1 VNEDQSIVYVV
12 DDDKR
17 IRESL
22 TAMFSSAG
30 YHVMTF
36 GSATEY
42 LKFPKPEVPA
52 CLILDLQLPEMN
64 GLQLQQELALSGGP
78 PIVFL
83 TAHGDISSSVKA
95 MKAGAAEFL
104 LKPFSTVDLI
114 SAVES
119 AIRKDRDVRT
129 ENNELRSI
137 QEKYQSLTPR
147 ERDVLPLVVSGLV
160 NKQAADRLGL
170 SEVTIRVHRAQ
181 IMRKMAVASFADL
194 VRVAAKLDIP

>member
-1 VNEDQSIVYVV
+1 LKEDQSIVYVV

-22 TAMFSSAG
+22 TALISSAG

-42 LKFPKPEVPA
+42 LNFPKPEVSA
-52 CLILDLQLPEMN
+52 CLILDLQLPKMN
-64 GLQLQQELALSGGP
+64 GLQLQQELALSGAP
-78 PIVFL
+78 PILFL

-104 LKPFSTVDLI
+104 LKPFNSADLM

-119 AIRKDRDVRT
+119 AIRKDRELRS

-137 QEKYQSLTPR
+137 QERYQSLTPR
-147 ERDVLPLVVSGLV
+147 ERDVLPLVVSGLL

-170 SEVTIRVHRAQ
+170 SEITIRVHRAQ
-181 IMRKMAVASFADL
+181 IMRKMAADSFADL
-194 VRVAAKLDIP
+194 VRMAARLNIR

>member
-1 VNEDQSIVYVV
+1 LNEDQSIVYVV

-22 TAMFSSAG
+22 TALISSAG

-42 LKFPKPEVPA
+42 LNFPKPEVSA
-52 CLILDLQLPEMN
+52 CLILDLQLPKMN

-78 PIVFL
+78 PILFL

-104 LKPFSTVDLI
+104 LKPFNSADLM

-119 AIRKDRDVRT
+119 AIRKDRELRS

-137 QEKYQSLTPR
+137 QERYQSLTPR
-147 ERDVLPLVVSGLV
+147 ERDVLPLVVSGLL

-170 SEVTIRVHRAQ
+170 SEITIRVHRAQ
-181 IMRKMAVASFADL
+181 IMRKMAADSFADL
-194 VRVAAKLDIP
+194 VRMAARLNIP

>member
-1 VNEDQSIVYVV
+1 LNEDQSIVYVV

-22 TAMFSSAG
+22 TALISSAG

-42 LKFPKPEVPA
+42 LNFPKPEVSA
-52 CLILDLQLPEMN
+52 CLILDLQLPKMN

-78 PIVFL
+78 PILFL

-104 LKPFSTVDLI
+104 LKPFNSADLM

-119 AIRKDRDVRT
+119 AIRKDRELRS

-137 QEKYQSLTPR
+137 QERYQSLTPR
-147 ERDVLPLVVSGLV
+147 ERDVLPLVVSGLL

-170 SEVTIRVHRAQ
+170 SEITIRVHRAQ
-181 IMRKMAVASFADL
+181 IMRKMAADSFADL
-194 VRVAAKLDIP
+194 VRMAARLNIR

>member
-1 VNEDQSIVYVV
+1 LKDDQSIVYVV

-17 IRESL
+17 IRDSL

-42 LKFPKPEVPA
+42 LNFPKPEVPG

-78 PIVFL
+78 PIIFL

-104 LKPFSTVDLI
+104 LKPFNSADLI
-114 SAVES
+114 SAVDS
-119 AIRKDRDVRT
+119 GIRKDRDLRSA
-129 ENNELRSI
+129 NNELRSI
-137 QEKYQSLTPR
+137 QERYQSLTPR
-147 ERDVLPLVVSGLV
+147 ERDVMPLVVSGIL

-170 SEVTIRVHRAQ
+170 SEITIRVHRAQ
-181 IMRKMAVASFADL
+181 IMRKMAADSFADL
-194 VRVAAKLDIP
+194 VRMAARLNIP

>member
-1 VNEDQSIVYVV
+1 LNEDQSIVYVV

-22 TAMFSSAG
+22 TALISSAG

-42 LKFPKPEVPA
+42 LNFPKPEVSA
-52 CLILDLQLPEMN
+52 CLILDLQLPKMN

-78 PIVFL
+78 PILFL

-104 LKPFSTVDLI
+104 LKPFNSADLM

-119 AIRKDRDVRT
+119 AIRKDRELRS

-137 QEKYQSLTPR
+137 QERYQSLTPR
-147 ERDVLPLVVSGLV
+147 ERDVLPLVVSGLL

-170 SEVTIRVHRAQ
+170 SEITIRVHRAQ
-181 IMRKMAVASFADL
+181 IMRKMASDSFADL
-194 VRVAAKLDIP
+194 VRMAARLNIP

>member
-1 VNEDQSIVYVV
+1 LNEEQSIVYVV

-42 LKFPKPEVPA
+42 LNFPKPEVSA
-52 CLILDLQLPEMN
+52 CLILDLQLPQMN

-78 PIVFL
+78 PIIFL

-104 LKPFSTVDLI
+104 LKPFNSADLM

-119 AIRKDRDVRT
+119 AIRKDRELRS

-137 QEKYQSLTPR
+137 QERYQSLTPR
-147 ERDVLPLVVSGLV
+147 ERDVMPLVVSGIL

-170 SEVTIRVHRAQ
+170 SEITIRVHRAQ
-181 IMRKMAVASFADL
+181 IMRKMAADSFADL
-194 VRVAAKLDIP
+194 VRMAARLNIP